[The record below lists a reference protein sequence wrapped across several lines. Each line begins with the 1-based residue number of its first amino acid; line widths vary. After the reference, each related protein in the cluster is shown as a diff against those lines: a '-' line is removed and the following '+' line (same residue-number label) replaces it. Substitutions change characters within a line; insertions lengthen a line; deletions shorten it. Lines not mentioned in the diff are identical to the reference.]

1 MDVVATTV
9 SDRLSYRSV
18 NALQG
23 STMMTVGLQKPSD
36 DPVIWESSVFSQ
48 FELVTRVT
56 GQAWDCHPWSII
68 VRSDLNIRELKALP
82 PFARERVHS
91 FRLNASLTVSS
102 LHRW

>member
-1 MDVVATTV
+1 MVDVVATTV

-48 FELVTRVT
+48 F
-56 GQAWDCHPWSII
+56 
-68 VRSDLNIRELKALP
+68 
-82 PFARERVHS
+82 
-91 FRLNASLTVSS
+91 
-102 LHRW
+102 